1 MIYITPNIAIEEREI
16 QEEFVR
22 SSGPGGQNVNK
33 LATAVQLRFDVGNS
47 PSLPDDVRER
57 LIRLAGRRMTE
68 GGVLIIDAR
77 RFRTQERNRQD
88 AMDRLVQLMRQAA
101 VRPGR
106 KAQTSPKDKADRGIQ
121 DASVGEQT
129 SPGQDQT
136 HETAHFS
143 FRRLSQHM
151 RFSHFRSYGSFRLG
165 YLGHIITL
173 WRFYK
178 VPMRGRW
185 F

>member
-101 VRPGR
+101 VRPKPRR
-106 KAQTSPKDKADRGIQ
+106 KTRPTG
-121 DASVGEQT
+121 ASRM
-129 SPGQDQT
+129 
-136 HETAHFS
+136 
-143 FRRLSQHM
+143 RRLESKRHRGKTKRM
-151 RFSHFRSYGSFRLG
+151 RRPISPSED
-165 YLGHIITL
+165 
-173 WRFYK
+173 
-178 VPMRGRW
+178 
-185 F
+185 